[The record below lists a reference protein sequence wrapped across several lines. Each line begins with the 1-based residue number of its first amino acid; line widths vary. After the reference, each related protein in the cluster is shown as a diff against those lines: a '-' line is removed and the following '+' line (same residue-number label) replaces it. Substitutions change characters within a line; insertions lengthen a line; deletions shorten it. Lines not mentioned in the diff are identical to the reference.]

1 MELGT
6 SGKVDANCAVNE
18 RVFYMDN
25 KYTIEV
31 LRKELD
37 NLKEEKLGLELLKEA
52 DNEFTDEYLNRQIK
66 GIDKKIIEIEFH
78 IDFVS

>member
-1 MELGT
+1 
-6 SGKVDANCAVNE
+6 
-18 RVFYMDN
+18 MDN

-66 GIDKKIIEIEFH
+66 TVDKKIIEIEFH